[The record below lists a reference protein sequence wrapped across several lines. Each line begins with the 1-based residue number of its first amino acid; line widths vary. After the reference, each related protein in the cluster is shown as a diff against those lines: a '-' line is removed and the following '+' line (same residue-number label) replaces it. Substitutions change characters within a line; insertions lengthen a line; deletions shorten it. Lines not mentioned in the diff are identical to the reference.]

1 MSGKVVSKESREME
15 DRVLDMQTFGTF
27 IIMFCHRDCP

>member
-15 DRVLDMQTFGTF
+15 DRVLDMQTFRIL
-27 IIMFCHRDCP
+27 IIMFCHRDRP